1 MATQQQ
7 TPVSRSRRVTFM
19 TTDLSKEFLAKQR
32 LLILAPHADDEAFG
46 CAGTIAKIK
55 DAGGEVYVMVFS
67 VGDLEHYNSDFSY
80 VSGDTRAQEFEEVA
94 KFLGIDDYEIIF
106 RDAQT
111 HMRLDSIP
119 RRDLIHVIEKKSRL
133 ALDRISPTMV
143 ALPAVSYNQ
152 DHVAVF
158 YAGFTACRAH
168 DPHVKSFPQTVLAY
182 DNPTLSWN
190 VDHDKFR
197 PNFYIDISDYLNHK
211 IKALSLHK
219 TQMRQSPHHLSVENM
234 EYLARVRG
242 HEISVV
248 AAEAYMCY
256 RFVL

>member
-1 MATQQQ
+1 MESLAD
-7 TPVSRSRRVTFM
+7 
-19 TTDLSKEFLAKQR
+19 TDYLAGQR
-32 LLILAPHADDEAFG
+32 MLILAPHADDEAFG

-67 VGDLEHYNSDFSY
+67 VGDLDHYNAEY
-80 VSGDTRAQEFEEVA
+80 GHVSGSTRVQEFEKVVE
-94 KFLGIDDYEIIF
+94 FLRIDDYDIIF
-106 RDAQT
+106 NDTQT

-119 RRDLIHVIEKKSRL
+119 RRDLIHIIEKKSRL
-133 ALDRISPTMV
+133 ALDRISPTIV
-143 ALPAVSYNQ
+143 ALPAISYNQ

-158 YAGFTACRAH
+158 HAGFTACRAH
-168 DPHVKSFPQTVLAY
+168 DPGVKSFPATVLAY

-190 VDHDKFR
+190 VDHEKFR
-197 PNFYIDISDYLNHK
+197 PNFYVDISDYLQHK
-211 IKALSLHK
+211 IKALALHK
-219 TQMRQSPHHLSVENM
+219 SQLRHSPHHLSIENM

-248 AAEAYMCY
+248 AAEGYMCY